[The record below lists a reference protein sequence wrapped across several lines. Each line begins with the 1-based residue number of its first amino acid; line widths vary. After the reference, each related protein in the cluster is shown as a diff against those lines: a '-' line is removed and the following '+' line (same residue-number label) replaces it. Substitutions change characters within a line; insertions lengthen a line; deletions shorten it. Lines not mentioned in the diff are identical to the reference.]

1 MSIFNSIPVSK
12 KVRSGFNLSHELK
25 TTTNMGNLECVL
37 CQEVLPSD
45 HFRLKVEALTRFAPM
60 LAPIMHRV
68 DVKFEAFF
76 VPTRLVWDDWKDFIT
91 GGTDGLDT
99 PAFPTIT
106 AKTIRDCFRNLGISS
121 AEFNKQFLGKG
132 TLWNQMGLPPMTVD
146 SFPADESLHNVRI
159 NALPFRCYN
168 LIYNEYYRDETLN
181 PDFPDYVHTSGG
193 DISSSEFLYY
203 HTQQRAWSKDYF
215 TSALPWTQRGPQATI
230 PVADKAEVK
239 LVDNLTQDNPAFGMN
254 NFIGINNPAAAHGDT
269 VMSGTRV
276 ANINSTS
283 RIRLTDTKWSGATGS
298 WVYDPR
304 GTLLADLSEATGITI
319 NQLRYA
325 VHLQRFLENNARGG
339 ARYIEQLLSH
349 FGVRSSDAR
358 LQRPQLLGRSSSP
371 VVISE
376 VLQTSSTDAS
386 SPQANMAGH
395 GVAAESSYLINNF
408 FEEHGYILVFMSV
421 MPKAT
426 YQQGVPR
433 MFFKDSKFDFA
444 WPEFAQ
450 LGEQEIKLGELY
462 YRGNARSDTPANNN
476 DTVFGYTP
484 RYAEYKTR
492 LSRVAGDFVDTLN
505 YWHLG
510 RIFNAPPRLN
520 NEFVLADPSTRI
532 FAVTDKSVSHVYSQ
546 IYFDLKA
553 VRPLPKYGVPSL

>member
-1 MSIFNSIPVSK
+1 MSIFNSIPSSK
-12 KVRSGFNLSHELK
+12 KVRSGFDLSHELK

-91 GGTDGLDT
+91 GGSDGLDS

-106 AKTIRDCFRNLGISS
+106 AKAIHTAYSNTGSDS
-121 AEFNKQFLGKG
+121 ALFDKEYLGKG
-132 TLWNQMGLPPMTVD
+132 TLWNQMGLPPITVK
-146 SFPADESLHNVRI
+146 SFPSDESLQNVRI

-181 PDFPDYVHTSGG
+181 PDFPDFLFTSGG
-193 DISSSEFLYY
+193 DISGTEFLSYR
-203 HTQQRAWSKDYF
+203 TQQRAWSKDYF

-239 LVDNLTQDNPAFGMN
+239 LIDNLTHDNSAFERV
-254 NFIGINNPAAAHGDT
+254 NFIGRNSPVGARGD
-269 VMSGTRV
+269 VGIAGTRGPSSD
-276 ANINSTS
+276 STTV
-283 RIRLTDTKWSGATGS
+283 IGVTDSKWGGSTGS

-349 FGVRSSDAR
+349 FGVRSSDSR

-376 VLQTSSTDAS
+376 VLQTSSTDSS

-395 GVAAESSYLINNF
+395 GVSAESSYLINNF
-408 FEEHGYILVFMSV
+408 FEEHGYILVLMSV

-433 MFFKDSKFDFA
+433 MFFKESKFDFA

-462 YRGNARSDTPANNN
+462 YRGNARADTPANNN
-476 DTVFGYTP
+476 DTVFGYAP

-492 LSRVAGDFVDTLN
+492 LSRVAGDFVDNLN

-553 VRPLPKYGVPSL
+553 VRPIPKYGVPSL